1 MYVTKCPEASH
12 LEATQLGSS
21 VIQITF
27 SRASLRLVFR
37 LTSGKAPMKR
47 FCFLAVLIAL
57 SSSAHAG
64 RSISFSVGSHRVH
77 IESSR
82 HCRSVSCA
90 SMSISRRLDWRRK
103 RDRYDDARDA
113 AAPAKPV
120 PSAPQTVSP
129 PAPPVPQTVT
139 PPAPPATKAPAQ
151 TIVAAPP
158 PAVYTT
164 AASRSQ
170 PVAAPPPAPP
180 PAPSQV
186 QRVSI
191 PVPPPPPAAKPV
203 ETAQPAPEVE
213 RVTHQAEEE
222 PSDSPTGDW
231 QTEGKGTV
239 LIAKCGNALCGYVL
253 SSSNEKGEA
262 ILINM
267 KPKTERQWTG
277 GVYSQES
284 GETYY
289 GTMSMKGINTLRVEA
304 CALGRFYCSGNNWN
318 RITRR
323 ADGLVTSWQV
333 SAGSRS

>member
-1 MYVTKCPEASH
+1 
-12 LEATQLGSS
+12 
-21 VIQITF
+21 
-27 SRASLRLVFR
+27 
-37 LTSGKAPMKR
+37 MKR

-82 HCRSVSCA
+82 RCHSVSCA
-90 SMSISRRLDWRRK
+90 RMSISRSLDWRRK
-103 RDRYDDARDA
+103 RDRYDDARDTA
-113 AAPAKPV
+113 VPAKPV
-120 PSAPQTVSP
+120 PPPAPQTVSP
-129 PAPPVPQTVT
+129 PAPPVP
-139 PPAPPATKAPAQ
+139 PATTAPAK

-170 PVAAPPPAPP
+170 PVAAPSPP
-180 PAPSQV
+180 PPPQ
-186 QRVSI
+186 VSI
-191 PVPPPPPAAKPV
+191 PVPPPTPPPKPV
-203 ETAQPAPEVE
+203 ETAQPASQVE
-213 RVTHQAEEE
+213 RVSHQAEEE
-222 PSDSPTGDW
+222 PSDSPIGDW

-239 LIAKCGNALCGYVL
+239 RIAKCGNALCGFVL
-253 SSSNEKGEA
+253 GSSNEKGEA

-267 KPKTERQWTG
+267 KPKKERQWTG
-277 GVYSQES
+277 GVYSQDS

-304 CALGRFYCSGNNWN
+304 CALGRFYCSGNNWS

-323 ADGLVTSWQV
+323 ADSLVTSWQTL
-333 SAGSRS
+333 SGSRS

>member
-1 MYVTKCPEASH
+1 
-12 LEATQLGSS
+12 
-21 VIQITF
+21 
-27 SRASLRLVFR
+27 
-37 LTSGKAPMKR
+37 MKR

-57 SSSAHAG
+57 TSSAHAG
-64 RSISFSVGSHRVH
+64 RSISFSVGGHRVQ

-90 SMSISRRLDWRRK
+90 SMSISKRLDWRRK
-103 RDRYDDARDA
+103 RDRYNDDRDA
-113 AAPAKPV
+113 VVPAKPA

-129 PAPPVPQTVT
+129 PAPP
-139 PPAPPATKAPAQ
+139 APPATTAPPAK

-170 PVAAPPPAPP
+170 IVAAPPAPP
-180 PAPSQV
+180 SL
-186 QRVSI
+186 
-191 PVPPPPPAAKPV
+191 PVEKPV
-203 ETAQPAPEVE
+203 ETAQPAPQVE
-213 RVTHQAEEE
+213 RVSHQAEDE
-222 PSDSPTGDW
+222 PSDSPIGDW

-239 LIAKCGNALCGYVL
+239 RIAKCGNALCGFVL
-253 SSSNEKGEA
+253 GSSNEKGEA

-277 GVYSQES
+277 GVYSQDS

-289 GTMSMKGINTLRVEA
+289 GTMSMKAINTLRVEA

-323 ADGLVTSWQV
+323 ADSLVTSRQV
-333 SAGSRS
+333 LSEQRS

>member
-1 MYVTKCPEASH
+1 
-12 LEATQLGSS
+12 
-21 VIQITF
+21 
-27 SRASLRLVFR
+27 
-37 LTSGKAPMKR
+37 MKR

-90 SMSISRRLDWRRK
+90 SMSISKRLDWRRK
-103 RDRYDDARDA
+103 RDRYNDDRDVA
-113 AAPAKPV
+113 VPAKPV
-120 PSAPQTVSP
+120 PPAPQTIS
-129 PAPPVPQTVT
+129 
-139 PPAPPATKAPAQ
+139 PPAPPATTAPAK

-170 PVAAPPPAPP
+170 IVAPPPPPAPP
-180 PAPSQV
+180 PVEQ
-186 QRVSI
+186 VSI
-191 PVPPPPPAAKPV
+191 PAPPSPPDAKPV
-203 ETAQPAPEVE
+203 ETAQPAPQVE
-213 RVTHQAEEE
+213 RVSHQAEDE
-222 PSDSPTGDW
+222 PSDTPIGDW
-231 QTEGKGTV
+231 QTEAKGTV
-239 LIAKCGNALCGYVL
+239 RIAKCGNSLCGFVL
-253 SSSNEKGEA
+253 GSSNEKGEA

-267 KPKTERQWTG
+267 KPMTERQWTG
-277 GVYSQES
+277 GVYSQDS

-304 CALGRFYCSGNNWN
+304 CALGRFYCSGNNWS

-323 ADGLVTSWQV
+323 ADGLLTSRQV
-333 SAGSRS
+333 SAETRS